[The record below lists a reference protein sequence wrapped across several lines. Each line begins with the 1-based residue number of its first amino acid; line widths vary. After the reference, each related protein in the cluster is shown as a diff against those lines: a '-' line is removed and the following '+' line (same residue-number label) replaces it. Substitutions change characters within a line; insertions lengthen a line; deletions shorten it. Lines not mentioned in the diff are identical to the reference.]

1 MTPDAGARRLDG
13 PSADPR
19 TSSASGSRT
28 GERTMTVTARP
39 PEFVTPKV
47 TEIIIR
53 PKPEAAR

>member
-1 MTPDAGARRLDG
+1 MTADAGARRLDDL
-13 PSADPR
+13 PPIREPR
-19 TSSASGSRT
+19 RPPGRGLGSG
-28 GERTMTVTARP
+28 TARP